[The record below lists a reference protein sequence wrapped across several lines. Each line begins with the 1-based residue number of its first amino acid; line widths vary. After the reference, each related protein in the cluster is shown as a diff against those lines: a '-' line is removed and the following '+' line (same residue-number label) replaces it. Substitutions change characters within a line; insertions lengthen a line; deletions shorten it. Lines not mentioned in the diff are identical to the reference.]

1 MSTFLDLDA
10 ELAKGVEKAV
20 ERDTGASNAIPGLDL
35 SVAAGRQKVDA
46 KSAAKLRR
54 AMALVDAGK
63 AAEGAR
69 LALKVLDENPD
80 LAIANQ
86 AVGMALEHLGRL
98 SKALEFYER
107 ALQRDPKNPELYQ
120 NLGLLASKLG
130 LLPTAEKFMRIYIQ
144 MAPKAQNGILHL
156 ASILRDQAKFEDAI
170 ELLRQAIYAD
180 QQNPDLWNALGTAV
194 MESGDAA
201 EAATFHAE
209 ALRLR
214 PGYARA
220 HHNLAHVLEL
230 QGDVEGALTHFRA
243 ALDNPASER
252 DAVITSHGLSHTL
265 LSAGELKEGWEM
277 YRWRLNMHY
286 SFATN
291 YLIPAPPWDGADPS
305 ELKGKTLVVV
315 GEQGI
320 GDEVLFANTFADAI
334 RAVGK
339 EGEVRIACE
348 KRLIPLFQRS
358 FPEAV
363 VERHFTVEREGRQH
377 RHAPDLFKDGKANL
391 WTPAGNLCRAFRS
404 DASLFPSEPGFLKA
418 DPARVDAFAKQLAAL
433 GPGPKVGLLWK
444 SLKMDASRSKHFA
457 PFEMWKPILK
467 TPGAVFINLQ
477 YGEAED
483 ELAEAEARFGVKIHQ
498 PQDIDLKDD
507 LDGVAA
513 LGKACD
519 LVMGPMNATTN
530 LTAAVGGLVW
540 FIRPINVAWTMLGR
554 DEMLWYPGSRTFA
567 GERYRDWV
575 GGMKKMAQA
584 FGEFVENHAK
594 KAA

>member
-1 MSTFLDLDA
+1 MGTLLDLDA
-10 ELAKGVEKAV
+10 ELAKGVEQAV
-20 ERDTGASNAIPGLDL
+20 NAHDDTSATIPWLDL
-35 SVAAGRQKVDA
+35 SAATSSQRVDA
-46 KSAAKLRR
+46 RTSARLRR

-63 AAEGAR
+63 HAEGAR
-69 LALKVLDENPD
+69 MALKVLDENPE
-80 LAIANQ
+80 LAVANQ
-86 AVGMALEHLGRL
+86 AVAMALEHLGRL

-107 ALQRDPKNPELYQ
+107 ALQRDPRNPEIYQ
-120 NLGLLASKLG
+120 SLGLLASKLG
-130 LLPTAEKFMRIYIQ
+130 LLPAAEKFMRIYLQ
-144 MAPKAQNGILHL
+144 MKPQAKNGVQQL
-156 ASILRDQAKFEDAI
+156 AAILRDQAKFEDAI

-180 QQNPDLWNALGTAV
+180 QENPDLWNALGTAV
-194 MESGDAA
+194 MEAGDAA

-209 ALRLR
+209 ALRLK

-230 QGDVEGALTHFRA
+230 LGDVENSVIHFRA
-243 ALDNPASER
+243 AVENAESER
-252 DAVITSHGLSHTL
+252 ERVISSHGLSSTL
-265 LSAGELKEGWEM
+265 LSSGQLEEGWDM

-291 YLIPAPPWDGADPS
+291 YLIPSPPWDGADRAA
-305 ELKGKTLVVV
+305 LDGKVLAIV
-315 GEQGI
+315 GEQGV

-334 RAVGK
+334 RAVG
-339 EGEVRIACE
+339 ETGEVRIACE

-358 FPEAV
+358 FPEAM
-363 VERHFTVEREGRQH
+363 VERHYTVEREGRQH
-377 RHAPDLFKDGKANL
+377 RHAPDLFKDGKVDL
-391 WTPAGNLCRAFRS
+391 WTPAGNLCRTFRPSIDAFP
-404 DASLFPSEPGFLKA
+404 DAPGFLAA
-418 DPARVDAFAKQLAAL
+418 DPERVDAFRQQLAAL
-433 GPGPKVGLLWK
+433 GSGPKIGVLWK

-477 YGEAED
+477 YGEVDE

-540 FIRPINVAWTMLGR
+540 FIRPIGVAWTMLGQ
-554 DEMLWYPGSRTFA
+554 DEMLWYPGSRTFT

-575 GGMKKMAQA
+575 GGMKKMNAA
-584 FGEFVENHAK
+584 FQTFMKEHAK
-594 KAA
+594 NAA

>member
-1 MSTFLDLDA
+1 MSRLLDLDA
-10 ELAKGVEKAV
+10 ELAKGVEQAV
-20 ERDTGASNAIPGLDL
+20 ERDADTSAAIPGLDL
-35 SVAAGRQKVDA
+35 TAATARTKADA
-46 KSAAKLRR
+46 KTVAKLRR

-63 AAEGAR
+63 ATEGAR
-69 LALKVLDENPD
+69 LALKVLDENPE
-80 LAIANQ
+80 LGVANQ

-107 ALQRDPKNPELYQ
+107 ALQRDPKNPEIYQ
-120 NLGLLASKLG
+120 SLGLLASKLG
-130 LLPTAEKFMRIYIQ
+130 LLPTAEKFMRLYLQ
-144 MAPKAQNGILHL
+144 MNPKAKNGLLNL
-156 ASILRDQAKFEDAI
+156 AAVLRDQAKFDDAI

-180 QQNPDLWNALGTAV
+180 QENPDLWNALGTAV
-194 MESGDAA
+194 MEAGDAA

-209 ALRLR
+209 ALRLK
-214 PGYARA
+214 PGYGRA

-230 QGDVEGALTHFRA
+230 QGDVQGALTHFRA
-243 ALDNPASER
+243 ALANAESER
-252 DAVITSHGLSHTL
+252 DSVITSHGLSHTL
-265 LSAGELKEGWEM
+265 LSAGELEEGWEM
-277 YRWRLNMHY
+277 YRWRLDRHY

-291 YLIPAPPWDGADPS
+291 YLIPAPPWDGADPA
-305 ELKGKTLVVV
+305 ELNGQTLVIV

-339 EGEVRIACE
+339 DGEVRIACE
-348 KRLIPLFQRS
+348 KRLIPLFRRS
-358 FPEAV
+358 FPKAV

-391 WTPAGNLCRAFRS
+391 WTPAGNLCRTFRS
-404 DASLFPSEPGFLKA
+404 DASRFPSESGFLKA

-433 GPGPKVGLLWK
+433 GPGPKVGVLWK
-444 SLKMDASRSKHFA
+444 SLKMNAARSKHFA

-477 YGEAED
+477 YGEVDE

-498 PQDIDLKDD
+498 PQGIDLKDD

-519 LVMGPMNATTN
+519 LVLGPMNATTN
-530 LTAAVGGLVW
+530 LTASVGGLVW
-540 FIRPINVAWTMLGR
+540 FIRPIAVSWTLLGR
-554 DEMLWYPGSRTFA
+554 DQMLWYPQTRTFA
-567 GERYRDWV
+567 GERYRDWA

-584 FGEFVENHAK
+584 FGKFIENHAR